1 MVNRENYNYPGL
13 SKNASEFAGKSI
25 KYICDSYETPIIV
38 YNINRIRDNIHRIID
53 AFSDVN
59 IEVHFAV
66 KSNYNP
72 YIVSEIIKEGAGI
85 DAANYNEV
93 KLAIMSGAS
102 KSQIIATPN
111 NLSAMELEKIKDS
124 GVTINFDHKGQMD
137 LLNGNIPH
145 VISFR
150 INPGVGKGEFPGIT
164 TGGKN
169 VKFGISVNDAI
180 SAYSEAVKLG
190 AKHFGIH
197 MMTGSNVLEPEF
209 FDNSSKIF
217 FNIAETISDKIGID
231 FDFLDIGGGFGV
243 PYNINQEPLDI
254 NKAAK
259 YISKNF
265 LASEER
271 GYFKNSKLIIEP
283 GRYIVADSA
292 ILLAKVTSIKQSD
305 KILIGIDASMN
316 TLMRIPLYGAHHDV
330 LLSSPDK
337 DRTTKEYDVVG
348 QVCENTDYISREIS
362 IPEPEIG
369 DTIIILNAGAYVSS
383 MASNY
388 NLLARPAE
396 LSIDGQNEILNR
408 GHENLES
415 MLRGYKAIR

>member
-1 MVNRENYNYPGL
+1 MVNQQNYQYPGL
-13 SKNASEFAGKSI
+13 SDNASEFVGKSI
-25 KYICDSYETPIIV
+25 KYICDTYETPIIV
-38 YNINRIRDNIHRIID
+38 YNMDRIRDNIHRIVD
-53 AFSDVN
+53 AFKGVD

-72 YIVSEIIKEGAGI
+72 YIVSAIIKEGAGI

-93 KLAIMSGAS
+93 KLAIMSGAI

-111 NLSAMELEKIKDS
+111 NLSAGELEKIKDA
-124 GVTINFDHKGQMD
+124 GVAINFDHEGQMA
-137 LLNGNIPH
+137 LLKGNMPH

-164 TGGKN
+164 TGGEN
-169 VKFGISVNDAI
+169 VKFGIYVNDAML
-180 SAYSEAVKLG
+180 AYSEAVKLG
-190 AKHFGIH
+190 ARHFGIH

-209 FDNSSKIF
+209 FAKSSKIF
-217 FNIAETISDKIGID
+217 FNIAESISDKIGID

-243 PYNINQEPLDI
+243 PYYSNQEPLDI
-254 NKAAK
+254 NKATE

-265 LASEER
+265 LDAKEK

-292 ILLAKVTSIKQSD
+292 ILLATVTSIKQSD
-305 KILIGIDASMN
+305 KMLIGIDTSMN
-316 TLMRIPLYGAHHDV
+316 TLMRIPLYGAHHDI
-330 LLSSPDK
+330 LLSNHSK
-337 DRTTKEYDVVG
+337 DDTIEEYDVVG
-348 QVCENTDYISREIS
+348 QVCENTDYIGREIS
-362 IPEPEIG
+362 IPEPKIG
-369 DTIIILNAGAYVSS
+369 DTVIVLNAGAYVSS

-388 NLLARPAE
+388 NLLARPVE
-396 LSIDGQNEILNR
+396 LALDGKHEILNR

-415 MLRGYKAIR
+415 MLRGYKAIH